1 MAETADSGPNA
12 LGAGAPGAAV
22 AAGAA
27 AGAAPEAAA
36 AADGP
41 DPSEQMLQALRE
53 EPYNAETLQKI
64 KTYYTFKAIYPRS
77 YVYTNTGDLEIMFS
91 EDKKRGKKVTPLSPG
106 IIQLKR
112 YVPLEAEERAAL
124 ETWRAEELAMAEQ
137 EYEMGM
143 TTLREAMAAY
153 KAAEAAGE
161 DVSEL
166 KAAAFK
172 ANIDMRELDIRRNA
186 VRSAVRE
193 IDTIG
198 NPPAREILLD
208 QPNETRKMFKQ
219 NDPFTGDLHLMSYY
233 DFDARHFY
241 GKYVPDEAAPA
252 AAAAAA
258 EDAAEIRA
266 EEAGYRKKLKDGRI
280 ARIFFDPTKSPVN
293 NFLSPLWAVK
303 LVIRETQYNFPLQA
317 YEAER
322 ARELKK
328 EELRGAIMRASTAMS
343 IRITTRK
350 ETAHPA
356 DARGLWLEIYTAVYQ
371 QNPALKEQLLGTGTD
386 ALVYADPRA
395 GPSGVGLEEESPS
408 VLDPTKWTGENVVG
422 TVLETLRTRMREET
436 MAEAPT
442 GPANE
447 HAITEEEAEARRVGA
462 IINAARRRNA

>member
-12 LGAGAPGAAV
+12 LGAGAP
-22 AAGAA
+22 AA
-27 AGAAPEAAA
+27 AAAPEAAA
-36 AADGP
+36 AGGP

-53 EPYNAETLQKI
+53 EPYNAETLRQI
-64 KTYYTFKAIYPRS
+64 KLYFNYKAKYPDSHIYTS
-77 YVYTNTGDLEIMFS
+77 TGDLETK
-91 EDKKRGKKVTPLSPG
+91 ELPLVEGKRGRKVKTLPPG
-106 IIQLKR
+106 ILQLKR

-143 TTLREAMAAY
+143 TTLREAMAEY

-172 ANIDMRELDIRRNA
+172 ANLRMRELDLRRNA

-241 GKYVPDEAAPA
+241 GKYVPDEVAPA

-280 ARIFFDPTKSPVN
+280 ARIFFDPMKSSVN

-303 LVIRETQYNFPLQA
+303 LVIRGTQYNFPIQA

-322 ARELKK
+322 ASELNKK
-328 EELRGAIMRASTAMS
+328 ELRDAIMGGSTAVS
-343 IRITTRK
+343 IRMTTRR
-350 ETAHPA
+350 EEGHPA

-371 QNPALKEQLLGTGTD
+371 QNPALKEQLLSTGTD
-386 ALVYADPRA
+386 ALVYADKRA
-395 GPSGVGLEEESPS
+395 GPSGVGVEEESPS

-436 MAEAPT
+436 LAEAPT
-442 GPANE
+442 GPVTE
-447 HAITEEEAEARRVGA
+447 HAITEEEVKARRTGA
-462 IINAARRRNA
+462 IINNARLRNA